1 MAFDLDR
8 RTLLKGA
15 ALSGLGALGV
25 GATGAFE
32 DATTAATLQGA
43 LPRKVDVVV
52 VGGGLSGLVAAL
64 KVARSG
70 KSVLVTEARR
80 RVGGRL
86 LNHHLAQGGVIE
98 SGGAFVGPTQGHIL
112 ALAKELDVPTFPEY
126 IHGKNAY
133 VSQSTGKQ
141 LYTGTIPPDP
151 TVLLDA
157 ATLLNT
163 LDGYAA
169 EMPVDAPWA
178 HPKAKQWDAMTLG
191 DFIRHSTLNS
201 KGTDNLIKAWT
212 EPGFGATPDELSLL
226 FVIHYLACSG
236 DEQHAGTFE
245 LNANTVGGAQE
256 RRFIAGSQMVPL
268 KLAAKLRDR
277 VALAAAVHRIDQGN
291 GHATVHTSRGVVK
304 ARKVI
309 VACPP
314 PLVLGIDWHPQLPT
328 QRHNLLKNMHM
339 GKLMKCDAIYDKP
352 FWREDNLSG
361 SGVSDHGATR
371 AVFDN
376 SPYDGHV
383 GVLLAFMGGDTWR
396 AYGRLPLAQRRKAVL
411 EGFAEMFGPKALK
424 PIDYV
429 EHDWT
434 RERWTQGSPVAIMGK
449 GVMSQYGPAIR
460 RPFGRVHWAG
470 TETSTYW
477 TGYMDGAVRAGQRAA
492 TEVLEQLR

>member
-1 MAFDLDR
+1 MTFDLDR

-15 ALSGLGALGV
+15 ALSGLGALAV
-25 GATGAFE
+25 TGFE
-32 DATTAATLQGA
+32 DMASAATLQGS

-52 VGGGLSGLVAAL
+52 VGGGLSGLVAGL

-70 KSVLVTEARR
+70 RSVLIVEARR

-86 LNHHLAQGGVIE
+86 LNHHLKQGGVIE

-112 ALAKELDVPTFPEY
+112 ALAKELNVPTFPEY

-133 VSQSTGKQ
+133 ISASSGKQ

-151 TVLLDA
+151 TILLDA

-169 EMPVDAPWA
+169 EMPVDAPWS

-191 DFIRHSTLNS
+191 DFIRHNTLNS
-201 KGTDNLIKAWT
+201 KGVDNLIKAWT
-212 EPGFGATPDELSLL
+212 EPGFGATPDQLSLL

-236 DEQHAGTFE
+236 DERTPGTFE
-245 LNANTVGGAQE
+245 LNANTPGGAQE

-268 KLAAKLRDR
+268 KLAQKLGDK
-277 VALAAAVHRIDQGN
+277 VALAASVHRIDQGN
-291 GHATVHTSRGVVK
+291 GHATVHTSRGAVQCK
-304 ARKVI
+304 KVI

-314 PLVLGIDWHPQLPT
+314 PLVLDIDWHPQLPA
-328 QRHNLLKNMHM
+328 QRNALLTNMHM
-339 GKLMKCDAIYDKP
+339 GKLMKCDAIYSTP
-352 FWREDNLSG
+352 FWRKDNLSG
-361 SGVSDHGATR
+361 SGISDHGATR

-376 SPYDGHV
+376 SPHDGHV
-383 GVLLAFMGGDTWR
+383 GVLLAFVGGDTWR
-396 AYGRLPLAQRRKAVL
+396 YYGRLPLAQRRKAVL

-434 RERWTQGSPVAIMGK
+434 KERWTQGSPVAIMGK
-449 GVMSQYGPAIR
+449 GTMSKYGPAIR

-477 TGYMDGAVRAGQRAA
+477 TGYMDGAVRAGKRAA
-492 TEVLEQLR
+492 IEVLEQL